1 LDGIPGSMN
10 MSLSKLWE
18 IVKNRE
24 SRCATVHGVTELDMI
39 YRLNNNK
46 LERVIFSILSKLAT
60 QTKEKKSVAAIDT
73 EMAEIVQLLKTL
85 KQVS

>member
-1 LDGIPGSMN
+1 MDGIPGSMN

-24 SRCATVHGVTELDMI
+24 SRCATVHGVTESDMI

-73 EMAEIVQLLKTL
+73 EMAEIVQSLKTL

>member
-1 LDGIPGSMN
+1 MDGIPGSMN
-10 MSLSKLWE
+10 MSLIKLWE

-60 QTKEKKSVAAIDT
+60 QSKEKKSVAAVDT
-73 EMAEIVQLLKTL
+73 EMAEIVQSLKTL

>member
-1 LDGIPGSMN
+1 MDGIPGSMN

-60 QTKEKKSVAAIDT
+60 QTKEKKSVAAVDT
-73 EMAEIVQLLKTL
+73 EMAEIVQSLKTL

>member
-1 LDGIPGSMN
+1 MDGIPGSMN

-73 EMAEIVQLLKTL
+73 EMAEIVQSLKTL

>member
-1 LDGIPGSMN
+1 
-10 MSLSKLWE
+10 
-18 IVKNRE
+18 
-24 SRCATVHGVTELDMI
+24 MI

-60 QTKEKKSVAAIDT
+60 QTKEKKSVAAVDT
-73 EMAEIVQLLKTL
+73 EMAEIVQSLKTL